1 MRYGTPVS
9 AYLPLRLRNHVP
21 IGDLIESVMQVAVV
35 RDVEL
40 KAHIEPYCPL
50 HALLNCPNNI
60 DRGNLCRE
68 RCSRRMTPL
77 CGWRAN

>member
-1 MRYGTPVS
+1 MAHRSPPIYRCVYATTP
-9 AYLPLRLRNHVP
+9 P